1 MAYGERHSWRDTRAT
16 TSLKEAWQMRDV
28 VMVEAVRT
36 AVGRLGGTIK
46 DIEADRLADG
56 SIPRIL
62 PRYKRTATF
71 TL

>member
-1 MAYGERHSWRDTRAT
+1 
-16 TSLKEAWQMRDV
+16 MRDV

-46 DIEADRLADG
+46 DIEADRLAAG
-56 SIPRIL
+56 SIPGIL